1 MRVTLSSFGGI
12 VPRRSPHTLA
22 SFQASIAHDVRL
34 RNGRLEAWRE
44 RCPYADVAKTAM
56 SFHLH
61 GCCVTAW
68 DELVQVAEVSP
79 DWDRAYITGRT
90 SSPEVMVYGCDC
102 GVKYYKLGVPQPK
115 NPPRASATGSC
126 SRKSDARSYVYTYVN
141 AWGEESAPSPP
152 SNVVTVAD
160 GTSVRITNI
169 STPPAGYNIT
179 GINLYRATTGFREPD
194 VKQQKPLTDYLY
206 VTTLSPL
213 QTSYT
218 DTMLMKSLGPALETQ
233 KVRMPPAGLR
243 NIVAIEGVVRLA
255 GTTKN
260 RVHMTENFQLHNWP
274 AKYDL
279 TLDSNIVHMGALD
292 QKLYVTTDTTPY
304 VIDVSSCEDM
314 KCTPVTDLGIPLP
327 DVACQYSRAALI
339 TQHGFIY
346 STPLGLVLIDPTARY
361 HILTKLWFSPEDWV
375 KVAPETVRLG
385 YYEGFLFCITDRVSF
400 ILNIDS
406 DPYGDMKG
414 AELVTISDK
423 PVDLIRSSAGAL
435 YMLEDG
441 KVSVW
446 DKGLEYRPFTWVS
459 RELTGQ
465 GDDAGGTLPDM
476 SPPLGVFWSP
486 ASAKI
491 RTRDTEFT
499 LITPLQDEAYKRKV
513 TSERPFRLPRVGR
526 HPWYKVRLHGIRP
539 VEFFTMGTANFT
551 VNAGI

>member
-12 VPRRSPHTLA
+12 IPRRSPHTLP
-22 SFQASIAHDVRL
+22 SFQASVAHDIKL

-44 RCPYADVAKTAM
+44 RCEYAQVDKTARTM
-56 SFHLH
+56 HIH

-68 DELVQVAEVSP
+68 DELVHVAEVSP
-79 DWDRAYITGRT
+79 DWGRTYLTGRQ
-90 SSPEVMVYGCDC
+90 SYPEVMTYGCDC
-102 GVKYYKLGVPQPK
+102 DVAYYRLGVPQPV
-115 NPPRASATGSC
+115 NPPVASATETC

-141 AWGEESAPSPP
+141 AWGEEGAPSPA

-160 GTSVRITNI
+160 GTAVRVTGITP
-169 STPPAGYNIT
+169 PPAGYNIV
-179 GINLYRATTGFREPD
+179 GINLYRSTTGFRAPD

-213 QTSYT
+213 QTSYA
-218 DTMLMKSLGPALETQ
+218 DSVLMKALGAVLETQ

-243 NIVAIEGVVRLA
+243 NIVAIDGVVRLA

-274 AKYDL
+274 VKYDL

-314 KCTPVTDLGIPLP
+314 KCTPVTDTGIPLP

-361 HILTKLWFSPEDWV
+361 HILTKLWFSPDDWA

-400 ILNIDS
+400 ILDIDS

-423 PVDLIRSSAGAL
+423 PVDLMRSEAGAL

-441 KVSVW
+441 EVSVW
-446 DKGLEYRPFTWVS
+446 DKGLEYRPFTWIS

-465 GDDAGGTLPDM
+465 GDDAAGNMPDV

-491 RTRDTEFT
+491 RSKDVEFT

-526 HPWYKVRLHGIRP
+526 HPWYKVRLRGIRP

-551 VNAGI
+551 VNSGI